1 MQLTLDM
8 FETAALGMAVVFFGR
23 FLRKKIRFLETVCI
37 PAPVAG
43 GLLFALLNLIL
54 YRTGILN
61 IEFNETLKNF
71 FMTMFFTTIG
81 FQADFRSVKKGGKAL
96 VIFVVLIAVLI
107 VLQNITSVGIAA
119 MLGLPA
125 ATGMCTGS
133 IPLVGG
139 HGTSAAFGPT
149 LESMGVTGATAYA
162 TAAAT
167 FGLVGGSLMGGPVAK
182 RLIRKFELDKTA
194 DSTLE
199 SKEKT
204 EGKEKNAFKDIA
216 AAFFL
221 LIVIMGIGSVMI
233 RLLKLA
239 GMNVPGYLG
248 AMFVAAAVRNIA
260 GFRKKEL
267 PMTEINEFSNIS
279 LNIFLGIAMITLK
292 LWELADLAGPVIL
305 MLGAQVILMYL
316 FVRFVI
322 FNVMGKDYDAAVIC
336 AGTCGFGLGATP
348 NALANMESVCGKYRY
363 SEKAFLIVPLA
374 GSIFVDFINAW
385 LITTFLNFLK

>member
-119 MLGLPA
+119 LLGLPA

-322 FNVMGKDYDAAVIC
+322 FNVMGKDYDAAVIA

-348 NALANMESVCGKYRY
+348 NALANMESVCSKYRY